1 MQHTK
6 KIATVTAL
14 FILFISTKLFAI
26 GAGIQAG
33 IYPGLFINENSVKVE
48 QFTGRILGTIRLSRI
63 PMTAGFGLEAGK
75 ASSDFAYGFTGFA
88 DYYALDLQIKNTWN
102 LYSGFGAEVSFL
114 STDFKDWGMTAGAR
128 FFAGMN
134 WLFWDNY
141 LELYVQ
147 QNMVPTWAKN
157 LSASDSKAGFMLA
170 LPLDAGIR
178 FHF

>member
-14 FILFISTKLFAI
+14 FILLISTKLFAT

-48 QFTGRILGTIRLSRI
+48 QFTGRILGTIRFSRI

-102 LYSGFGAEVSFL
+102 LYSGFGAEANFL
-114 STDFKDWGMTAGAR
+114 TTDFKNWGMTAGAR

-134 WLFWDNY
+134 WLFWDNFM
-141 LELYVQ
+141 ELYIQ
-147 QNMVPTWAKN
+147 QNAVPGYAKN
-157 LSASDSKAGFMLA
+157 LSDSDSKGVFILS
-170 LPLDAGIR
+170 LPFDAGIR

>member
-14 FILFISTKLFAI
+14 FILLISTKLFAT

-33 IYPGLFINENSVKVE
+33 IYPGLFINENSEKVE

-114 STDFKDWGMTAGAR
+114 TTDFKDWGMTAGAR

-141 LELYVQ
+141 LELYIQ
-147 QNMVPTWAKN
+147 QNINPVFSKDLKN
-157 LSASDSKAGFMLA
+157 NNSESSLKMYFPFETGL
-170 LPLDAGIR
+170 R